1 MTSYFIRRFLLI
13 IPTFLGITVLVFTI
27 MQLVP
32 GGPLEQEMLKLQAG
46 MMMSGEAGGGS
57 AGGDMV
63 NAIEIPPD
71 ALEEMRRFYG
81 FDKPIP
87 IRYLRWLGLWPR
99 EMNGV
104 SLHPGQW
111 KKLQKGV
118 KVRVLEDPPASG
130 DYRIEYDFDKL
141 RSRWQV
147 AEVQSAAA
155 GAEPMVTLAWL
166 KFQGSWVRKMEDSL
180 AVRPGRWV
188 QLPGL
193 VRGRAVADP
202 EEESGFRVEIDTGPL
217 EKHWKVTSVENTEE
231 EGAPPKVIVSWTQF
245 SGLLTGNLGRS
256 HVFAEPV
263 GKVIRGRFPVSIYF
277 GLIGF
282 LLSYLVCIPLGV
294 LKAIKHGS
302 RFDMASSAIVF
313 LGYSIPGWALG
324 AVLLV
329 LLGGGSFWNVFPLGE
344 FRSAGWG
351 DFSTWHKI
359 TDQVHHTVLPVIAY
373 MVGSF
378 ATLTVIMKNSLLEN
392 LGQDYVR
399 TAFAKGL
406 HERKVLFVH
415 AFRNSL
421 IPIATGLGGLL
432 SLILAGSYLIEKV
445 FNIQGFG
452 LLGYTSILK
461 RDYPVVLGILVIGSL
476 LRLFGNIFSD
486 ILYALID
493 PRIRFK

>member
-13 IPTFLGITVLVFTI
+13 IPTFLGITILVFTI

-32 GGPLEQEMLKLQAG
+32 GGPLEQELLKLQAG
-46 MMMSGEAGGGS
+46 MMMSGEAGGGN
-57 AGGDMV
+57 AGGDLV
-63 NAIEIPPD
+63 SGVEIPPD

-99 EMNGV
+99 EMDGV
-104 SLHPGQW
+104 SLRPDQW

-118 KVRVLEDPPASG
+118 NVRVVEEPVDSR
-130 DYRIEYDFDKL
+130 DFRIEYDFEKL
-141 RSRWQV
+141 RENWQI
-147 AEVQSAAA
+147 AEVPELVA
-155 GAEPMVTLAWL
+155 GGEQEVIIAWL
-166 KFQGSWVRKMEDSL
+166 KFKGSWVRKMEDSL
-180 AVRPGRWV
+180 AV
-188 QLPGL
+188 LPGEWVDL
-193 VRGRAVADP
+193 PGDVRGRVLADASD
-202 EEESGFRVEIDTGPL
+202 ESGYRVELDTEPL
-217 EKHWKVTSVENTEE
+217 ENRWKVTSIEE
-231 EGAPPKVIVSWTQF
+231 PEDEEDELKIIVAWTRF
-245 SGLLTGNLGRS
+245 SGLLTGDLGKS
-256 HVFAEPV
+256 HVYAEPV
-263 GKVIRGRFPVSIYF
+263 GKVIRQRFPISIYF
-277 GLIGF
+277 GLTGF

-294 LKAIKHGS
+294 FKAIRHGS
-302 RFDMASSAIVF
+302 RFDMATSAIVF

-329 LLGGGSFWNVFPLGE
+329 FFGGGSFWDVFPLGE
-344 FRSAGWG
+344 FRSAGW
-351 DFSTWHKI
+351 DEFTTWHKI
-359 TDQVHHTVLPVIAY
+359 TDQVRHTVLPVIAY

-406 HERKVLFVH
+406 PERRVVFVH

-421 IPIATGLGGLL
+421 IPIATGLGHLL

-452 LLGYTSILK
+452 LLGYTSILR

-486 ILYALID
+486 ILYAVID